1 MIPTTLTVTII
12 ITIMVTIMK
21 ITIIKITIV
30 FIQVNTKEMIL
41 IAKLGIKLGNLRMI
55 WIQIIRVIIIMLI
68 MELIIIITKIMI
80 IIIIRRRTAI
90 KTKIVKFF
98 LITNFLTLKV
108 TMGML

>member
-1 MIPTTLTVTII
+1 MIPTTLTVTVI
-12 ITIMVTIMK
+12 ITMMVTIMK
-21 ITIIKITIV
+21 ITIIKVTIV

-55 WIQIIRVIIIMLI
+55 WIQIIRVILIMLI

-80 IIIIRRRTAI
+80 IIIRRKTAI